1 MPSFDYDLFVIGA
14 GSGGVRASRMSESFG
29 ARVAVAEA
37 YRAGGTCVIRGCVP
51 KKLLVYAAQY
61 RDAFAEA
68 VGFGWESASPSFSWR
83 HLIESKDAEVSRLE
97 QVYQRLLDTA
107 GVQLISGLA
116 RLVDRNTVEVNGRC
130 FTARYILL
138 ATGSWP
144 RMPDIPGRDLAISSN
159 EAFGLAA
166 LPRHVLIVGGGYIA
180 VEFACIFHG
189 LGARV
194 TLMHRGVELLRGFDA
209 DIAKHLREMLVAKGI
224 GVVLQKEVHAIT
236 KDRYGLIASLKDAG
250 ESIACDTVMFATG
263 RVPQT
268 GSLGLAAAGV
278 ALDSYGAV
286 LVDEYSRSSVENI
299 FAVGD
304 VTNRVQLTPV
314 AIREG
319 SAVANTLFNNRPT
332 RVDHRNVPSAVF
344 SLPPVGTVGDTEAE
358 AIARYGQVEVYQSRF
373 RPLKAALSQSADMV
387 YIKLIV
393 DSASNRVVG
402 AHMVGP
408 DAPEVIQGIGI
419 AVSAGLT
426 KRQFDDT
433 VGIHPTVAEEFV
445 TLKMK
450 EIRRAP

>member
-14 GSGGVRASRMSESFG
+14 GSGGVRASRMSASFG
-29 ARVAVAEA
+29 ARVAIAEA
-37 YRAGGTCVIRGCVP
+37 HRTGGTCVIRGCVP

-61 RDAFAEA
+61 QDAFVEA
-68 VGFGWESASPSFSWR
+68 VGFGWEGASPSFSWR
-83 HLIESKDAEVSRLE
+83 RLIEAKDAEVSRLE
-97 QVYQRLLDTA
+97 QIYQRLLDTA
-107 GVQLISGLA
+107 GVQLIPGFA
-116 RLVDRNTVEVNGRC
+116 RLVDRNTVEVDGRS

-159 EAFGLAA
+159 EAFELAA

-194 TLMHRGVELLRGFDA
+194 TLMHRGVELLRGFDTDVA
-209 DIAKHLREMLVAKGI
+209 RHLREMLVAKGI
-224 GVVLQKEVHAIT
+224 EVVLQQEVQAIT
-236 KDRYGLIASLKDAG
+236 RDRDALLASIKHGG
-250 ESIACDTVMFATG
+250 EPIACDTVMFATG

-268 GSLGLAAAGV
+268 ASLGLAASGV
-278 ALDSYGAV
+278 AVDSSGAV
-286 LVDEYSRSSVENI
+286 LVDEYARSSVDNI

-332 RVDHRNVPSAVF
+332 EIDHRNVPSAVF
-344 SLPPVGTVGDTEAE
+344 SLPPVGTVGDSEAE
-358 AIARYGQVEVYQSRF
+358 AIAKYGQVEVYQSRF
-373 RPLKAALSQSADMV
+373 RPLKAALSRGADMV

-393 DSASNRVVG
+393 DPASNRVVG
-402 AHMVGP
+402 AHMVGS

-419 AVSAGLT
+419 AVAAGLT
-426 KRQFDDT
+426 KQQFDDT

-445 TLKMK
+445 TLKVK
-450 EIRRAP
+450 EVRNAP